1 MPKQIYFSGTGSKI
15 LNILGSQSRIT
26 MLSQMIIE
34 QVYGKRYNETFEI
47 KQEIKSPKQIT
58 CRGGIRL
65 ENRRLEGQAD
75 VAHYNATSVK
85 RMRYCCS
92 MLGQDDLT
100 MSQIESIEVR
110 ERLVEKVQEFNR
122 FFINLCDAT
131 VKDEFGI
138 ENNILALFESVLGDN
153 LANYLTAGINA
164 FLKGRYNATDVI
176 EDVPFFYP
184 IIGVIRHNLL
194 KNMRNDVISKFNQ

>member
-1 MPKQIYFSGTGSKI
+1 M
-15 LNILGSQSRIT
+15 
-26 MLSQMIIE
+26 
-34 QVYGKRYNETFEI
+34 
-47 KQEIKSPKQIT
+47 
-58 CRGGIRL
+58 
-65 ENRRLEGQAD
+65 
-75 VAHYNATSVK
+75 
-85 RMRYCCS
+85 
-92 MLGQDDLT
+92 
-100 MSQIESIEVR
+100 R